1 MTGWALSVKCWPRE
15 REQHPVLNILEMK
28 ELSFAFQTVRP
39 SCGRENEE
47 EMTVE
52 SLVRDF
58 TKTIVLIKY
67 FFCLIR

>member
-1 MTGWALSVKCWPRE
+1 MTGWALSAQCWPTE
-15 REQHPVLNILEMK
+15 SEQHPVLNILEMK
-28 ELSFAFQTVRP
+28 VLSFAFQTVRP
-39 SCGRENEE
+39 SCDRENEE

-67 FFCLIR
+67 FFCLIH